1 MSNKRVMQMTAV
13 ALAWLACVPALAA
26 SAVPLAQR
34 IAATEQTAR
43 QHTLCQAI
51 QPFYWEVGDVQG
63 RQASGREGKDAPAG
77 NTVMAIASS
86 TKWLFGAYVAQVR
99 NGQFTEQDIQALT
112 MRTGYVNY
120 QHRLCVKRIARRQ
133 NALTV
138 AECFAE
144 SAPLAGR
151 NDKLTPDA
159 IGQFNYNGGHFQHW
173 AVQNDLGALNNATLA
188 TRMNAVLGN
197 ELQIAFDSPQLPG
210 GARMSGENYGRFLQ
224 KMLTGE
230 LVLGNHLGQHAVC
243 ANDKGCPGEAGKSP
257 LPDDMRWHYSLA
269 HWVEDDPATGDGA
282 FSSAGAFGFYPWI
295 DADKTHY
302 GLIARQEDLFFDRP
316 APDSARCGAVLR
328 RAWLSGAMP

>member
-1 MSNKRVMQMTAV
+1 MNQYVIGMTGWL
-13 ALAWLACVPALAA
+13 LATLVVPAGAA
-26 SAVPLAQR
+26 DGVPVSQRVAAVQ
-34 IAATEQTAR
+34 QTAR
-43 QHTLCQAI
+43 DNTLCKAI
-51 QPFYWEVGDVQG
+51 QPFYWEVGDAQG

-77 NTVMAIASS
+77 NTVMEIASS

-120 QHRLCVKRIARRQ
+120 QHRLCVKRIAKRQ

-173 AVQNDLGALNNATLA
+173 AVQNDLGPLNNATLA
-188 TRMNAVLGN
+188 KRMNAVLGN
-197 ELQIAFDSPQLPG
+197 DLQIAFESPQLPG
-210 GARMSGENYGRFLQ
+210 GARMSGERYGLFLQ
-224 KMLTGE
+224 KMLRGE
-230 LVLGNHLGQHAVC
+230 LVLGNYLGQHAVC
-243 ANDKGCPGEAGKSP
+243 ANDAGCPGEAGKSP

-269 HWVEDDPATGDGA
+269 HWVEDDPVTGDGA

-302 GLIARQEDLFFDRP
+302 GLIGRQEDLFFDRP
-316 APDSARCGAVLR
+316 APDSARCGALVR
-328 RAWLSGAMP
+328 RAWLTGVAP

>member
-1 MSNKRVMQMTAV
+1 MKHCVIAMTGGM
-13 ALAWLACVPALAA
+13 LAA
-26 SAVPLAQR
+26 QLIMPVSAADALPLPQR
-34 IAATEQTAR
+34 IAAVQKTA
-43 QHTLCQAI
+43 HAHALCQAI
-51 QPFYWEVGDVQG
+51 QPFYWEMGDTQG

-120 QHRLCVKRIARRQ
+120 QHRLCVKRRDKKQ

-151 NDKLTPDA
+151 NDKLTPEA

-188 TRMNAVLGN
+188 QRMNAVLGN

-210 GARMSGENYGRFLQ
+210 GARMSGGNYGRFLQ